1 MSENID
7 KLIKDHTPILWLHPH
22 ESYLPEDCEVMA
34 KSGDLYK
41 KGKNPRLLKKFK
53 KTLADLANYD
63 SQYFLK
69 LPEIDM
75 REFKVSPKH
84 GIPGSGPD
92 AVAEL
97 AKRKY
102 AYNPFQLIL
111 LDKRYENIMCVL
123 DTFPSPL
130 MWVRQRK
137 KWAKNK

>member
-22 ESYLPEDCEVMA
+22 ESFLPEDCEIMA

-41 KGKNPRLLKKFK
+41 KGKKPRLVTDFK
-53 KTLADLANYD
+53 KTLDDLANYG
-63 SQYFLK
+63 SEYYLK

-75 REFKVSPKH
+75 KDFKVSVGH
-84 GIPGSGPD
+84 GVAGSGPD

-102 AYNPFQLIL
+102 ANNPFQLIQ

-123 DTFPSPL
+123 DTFPSAPR
-130 MWVRQRK
+130 WV
-137 KWAKNK
+137 